1 MLFELL
7 KTGSDVIEATV
18 NIRNKDV
25 KIGVRTTVVW

>member
-1 MLFELL
+1 MLFEKL
-7 KTGSDVIEATV
+7 KIGSDVIEARV